1 MAITLSNVN
10 IGSGPGAGNGDPL
23 RTAFNTI
30 NNNFA
35 LVQANLNNPSGATS
49 VSALAN
55 NGFQLQLDST
65 GNTLV
70 PKNLTV
76 AGNLIVIGNVT
87 VVNQEIINSSEIVA
101 GNLTANLNVFVTS
114 NIYGNIITTIAGS
127 SANLTLDPDGTAD
140 VVLTPNTSLWL
151 LDTSPSINTTSGAL
165 IVYGGT
171 GVGGNLYVGAGI
183 FSPTITA
190 INANVTAANI
200 GMIGYVGQQV
210 TTANIGMIGYINQQ
224 VTAANVAWSAN
235 ASNQQSQINNLQASA
250 YSNVNLTAYL
260 AGNITAGNIV
270 STSANIAGI
279 VLTNNNIYSWQL
291 ATDIQFGQLA
301 ATANIVMNRNVVH
314 NRDVN
319 VIGNI
324 TANNITLSGNVTGN
338 VNGYAIGYRDIP
350 QVTSANVT
358 FALTDGGKH
367 YYSTTAVNTLT
378 VPNNTNVAFPTGTA
392 ISIINGISANIAI
405 ALQANVT
412 MYLATNNVSSSR
424 TITGYGMA
432 TLIKVNTN
440 TWYINGS
447 GVV

>member
-1 MAITLSNVN
+1 MISLANIN
-10 IGSGPGAGNGDPL
+10 IGSGPGVGDGDPL
-23 RTAFNTI
+23 RTAFSKI
-30 NNNFA
+30 NQNFA
-35 LVQANLNNPSGATS
+35 NIQSNLNANVTVPS
-49 VSALAN
+49 VSSLT
-55 NGFQLQLDST
+55 NGIYQLNLDPT
-65 GNTLV
+65 GNTYV

-76 AGNLIVIGNVT
+76 VGSLTVNGNVT
-87 VVNQEIINSSEIVA
+87 TVNQEIINSTEIVA

-200 GMIGYVGQQV
+200 GMIGY
-210 TTANIGMIGYINQQ
+210 INQQ

-301 ATANIVMNRNVVH
+301 ATANIVMNRNTVL
-314 NRDVN
+314 NKDIN
-319 VIGNI
+319 VIANV
-324 TANNITLSGNVTGN
+324 TANNITLSGNITGN
-338 VNGYAIGYRDIP
+338 VNGYALGYRDVP

-367 YYSTTAVNTLT
+367 YYSNQSAPNTWT
-378 VPNNTNVAFPTGTA
+378 VPANANVAFPVGTA
-392 ISIINGISANIAI
+392 ISLVNQGSANVSV
-405 ALQANVT
+405 ALQANIT
-412 MYLATNNVSSSR
+412 MYLAGNSTSSTR
-424 TITGYGMA
+424 TLTSYGMA
-432 TLIKVNTN
+432 TVLKVSTN
-440 TWYINGS
+440 TRFINGT

>member
-1 MAITLSNVN
+1 
-10 IGSGPGAGNGDPL
+10 
-23 RTAFNTI
+23 
-30 NNNFA
+30 
-35 LVQANLNNPSGATS
+35 
-49 VSALAN
+49 
-55 NGFQLQLDST
+55 
-65 GNTLV
+65 
-70 PKNLTV
+70 
-76 AGNLIVIGNVT
+76 
-87 VVNQEIINSSEIVA
+87 
-101 GNLTANLNVFVTS
+101 
-114 NIYGNIITTIAGS
+114 
-127 SANLTLDPDGTAD
+127 
-140 VVLTPNTSLWL
+140 
-151 LDTSPSINTTSGAL
+151 
-165 IVYGGT
+165 
-171 GVGGNLYVGAGI
+171 
-183 FSPTITA
+183 
-190 INANVTAANI
+190 
-200 GMIGYVGQQV
+200 MIGYVGQQV

-392 ISIINGISANIAI
+392 ISIINGIGANIAI
-405 ALQANVT
+405 ALQASVT
-412 MYLATNNVSSSR
+412 MYLATNNISSSR